1 MQGELVVVF
10 GGSGFLGKQIVRALA
25 KAGARVRVPMR
36 RPHLGADLRVMGGVG
51 QIQLVQANLR
61 FSDSVARALEGADAV
76 VNCVG
81 LLHEKGTQNFSELHV
96 KGAEAIADAAAAR
109 GITRFVHVSAIGAG
123 AKAKSRYWRTKGEA
137 EDYIRAKVP
146 TATIL
151 RPSIIFGPED
161 SFFNRF
167 ADMAKFMPV
176 MPLIGGRTKLQP
188 AYVGDVAKGV
198 LAALGRIDARGRTY
212 ELGGPRVYTM
222 RELIAFTLKQA
233 ARPRFLFPVPLF
245 IAQIKGMLLDAI
257 FKLNPFAGPPLT
269 GDQVA
274 MLRKD
279 NVAGA
284 DMPGFAAL
292 GVGELETIEAVAPSY
307 LWRFRPHGQ
316 FEAEP
321 A

>member
-1 MQGELVVVF
+1 MQDELVVVF
-10 GGSGFLGKQIVRALA
+10 GGSGFLGKQIVRMLA
-25 KAGARVRVPMR
+25 KQGCRVRVPMR

-61 FSDSVARALEGADAV
+61 FPESVARAVEGADAI

-81 LLHEKGTQNFSELHV
+81 LLFEKGTQTFSELHV
-96 KGAEAIADAAAAR
+96 QGAAAIADAAVVH
-109 GITRFVHVSAIGAG
+109 GVTRLVHVSAIGAD
-123 AKAKSRYWRTKGEA
+123 KKSRSKYGRTKAEA
-137 EDYIRAKVP
+137 EAVILERVP

-167 ADMAKFMPV
+167 ADMAKFAPV

-188 AYVGDVAKGV
+188 AYVGDVAKAV
-198 LAALGRIDARGRTY
+198 LAALDRIDARGQIY
-212 ELGGPRVYTM
+212 ELGGPRAYTM
-222 RELIAFTLKQA
+222 RELLAFTLRES
-233 ARPRFLFPVPLF
+233 ARRRFLFPVPLF
-245 IAQIKGMLLDAI
+245 MAGILGMLLDLG

-274 MLRKD
+274 LLRRD
-279 NVAGA
+279 NVVSSGA
-284 DMPGFAAL
+284 RGFAAL
-292 GVGELETIEAVAPSY
+292 GVTELETIEAIVPAY